1 MASPYLALR
10 PDRNGPASRESAA
23 GSKNPPD
30 LSVGSVKLR
39 IRRP

>member
-1 MASPYLALR
+1 MAYPYLALR
-10 PDRNGPASRESAA
+10 PDRNGSASRTSAA